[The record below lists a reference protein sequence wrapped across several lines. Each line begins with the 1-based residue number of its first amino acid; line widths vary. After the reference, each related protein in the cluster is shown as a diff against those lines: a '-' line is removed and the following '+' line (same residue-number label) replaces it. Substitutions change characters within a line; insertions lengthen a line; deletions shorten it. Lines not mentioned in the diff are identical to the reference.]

1 MPNPSQPPAP
11 RALSD
16 RPYVVAL
23 AGMAALAAAMGIGRF
38 AFTPLLPMMLN
49 DGVITLV
56 EGSWLATA
64 NYVGYLLGALACMA
78 LPWVAPKARQRWH
91 PARLARWG
99 LAATVLLT
107 LAMALPLPWA
117 WAALRFGA
125 GVASAVVLL
134 NIAAWCMLRLV
145 ALGQPA
151 LGGLIFSGPGLG
163 IALTGLSA
171 SAMVASHWPAAAG
184 WAVFGLLCVGLCAL
198 VWPVVQG
205 LPQAAAA
212 ATPASVT
219 NPAGLGPAARGVLT
233 LAYGL
238 AGLGYIVTA
247 TFLPVI
253 ARAALPAGSVWPDLF
268 WPLFGMGVAMGAAL
282 STRAPVAWDRRWLLL
297 VAYLLQA
304 AAIGLSLVWP
314 GVAGFALGSWLLGL
328 PFTAITFFGLQEARR
343 VWPSAGDSFT
353 GLLTAAYGLGQIIG
367 PPHGGLDAAPRRH
380 AQPGLHPG
388 AGGGCGGLV
397 AGCRVVRGDGV
408 ALAVTGPLSSRG
420 GLYFARASGRR
431 STKQAPPPAWSSQ
444 CTLPL
449 CRPAMDRTS
458 ASPRPT
464 PPERSLAPGRR

>member
-1 MPNPSQPPAP
+1 M
-11 RALSD
+11 
-16 RPYVVAL
+16 
-23 AGMAALAAAMGIGRF
+23 
-38 AFTPLLPMMLN
+38 
-49 DGVITLV
+49 
-56 EGSWLATA
+56 
-64 NYVGYLLGALACMA
+64 
-78 LPWVAPKARQRWH
+78 
-91 PARLARWG
+91 
-99 LAATVLLT
+99 
-107 LAMALPLPWA
+107 
-117 WAALRFGA
+117 
-125 GVASAVVLL
+125 
-134 NIAAWCMLRLV
+134 
-145 ALGQPA
+145 
-151 LGGLIFSGPGLG
+151 
-163 IALTGLSA
+163 
-171 SAMVASHWPAAAG
+171 
-184 WAVFGLLCVGLCAL
+184 
-198 VWPVVQG
+198 VQG

-367 PPHGGLDAAPRRH
+367 PPMVAWTLHRAATPS
-380 AQPGLHPG
+380 QGFTQ
-388 AGGGCGGLV
+388 GLV
-397 AGCRVVRGDGV
+397 AAAA
-408 ALAVTGPLSSRG
+408 ALLLGAVLYAVMVWRWPLR
-420 GLYFARASGRR
+420 AR
-431 STKQAPPPAWSSQ
+431 
-444 CTLPL
+444 
-449 CRPAMDRTS
+449 
-458 ASPRPT
+458 
-464 PPERSLAPGRR
+464 